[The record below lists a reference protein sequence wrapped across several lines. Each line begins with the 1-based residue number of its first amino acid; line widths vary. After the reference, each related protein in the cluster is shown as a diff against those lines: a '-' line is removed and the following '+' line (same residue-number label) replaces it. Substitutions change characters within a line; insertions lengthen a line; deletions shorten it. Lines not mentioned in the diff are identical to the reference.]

1 MPMYDLTETIAH
13 ILGLAE
19 KYFEYPLEVW
29 VEAKD
34 GQLVKYVFSA
44 KGQPPTI
51 RESLDDD
58 GSPFPQLPVK
68 VDVYER
74 AAFTAGH
81 YKPAMQIKIAQP
93 QKGGRRAT
101 EDLIA
106 LLDAK
111 AKKHSLVAIA
121 LGFADGNAITV
132 RADDPGRESV
142 LNDAIGLGGV
152 PLGLITV
159 DHQNKETIM
168 RTRVFPEQEE
178 EVAGEILRELA
189 VKLGEVIRR

>member
-1 MPMYDLTETIAH
+1 MPMDNLTETIAH

-19 KYFEYPLEVW
+19 KYFDYPLEVF

-44 KGQPPTI
+44 KGQAPAI

-58 GSPFPQLPVK
+58 GSPFPQFPVT
-68 VDVYER
+68 VDVYEQ
-74 AAFTAGH
+74 AAFTAGQ
-81 YKPAMQIKIAQP
+81 YKPAIQIKIAQP

-121 LGFADGNAITV
+121 VGFADANAITV
-132 RADDPGRESV
+132 RADDPGRENI
-142 LNDAIGLGGV
+142 LDDAIGLGGV

-168 RTRVFPEQEE
+168 RTRVFLEQEE

>member
-1 MPMYDLTETIAH
+1 MPMNYLTESITH

-19 KYFEYPLEVW
+19 KYFDYPLEVW

-34 GQLVKYVFSA
+34 GQLVKYVFPA
-44 KGQPPTI
+44 KGHAPTI

-58 GSPFPQLPVK
+58 GSPFPQFPVT

-74 AAFTAGH
+74 AAFTAGQ
-81 YKPAMQIKIAQP
+81 YKPAIQIRIAQP
-93 QKGGRRAT
+93 QQGGRRAT
-101 EDLIA
+101 EDLMA

-121 LGFADGNAITV
+121 VGFADGNAITV
-132 RADDPGRESV
+132 RADDPGRENI
-142 LNDAIGLGGV
+142 LADAIGLGGV
-152 PLGLITV
+152 PLGLIMV